1 MGKKLFVLAAL
12 LMLAL
17 PLLLA
22 PFGVDV
28 RAYRTDAQVASF
40 ADDPLG
46 YLADHMALRTAA
58 ITGRARLLSF
68 VGESGSPQVL
78 RGREGFLFFAESI
91 QEPPLT
97 PAERASLAEK
107 LLALEGAL
115 AADGRR
121 LIVLIAPDKRS
132 VYPELLPANILP
144 EEPDGLAQLNAELS
158 AAGLTVLDAQGL
170 LTARKAEGLLYFA
183 GDSHW
188 NARGAGLVYREL
200 MELTGTADAPDY
212 ADVAFAPG
220 TAGDLS
226 LLCQPGTPPE
236 EADAEPQISRVYR
249 TTHPMRT
256 VDDARI
262 QTTSPSTKL
271 SLLVVRDSFGRALF
285 PYLANACGRLTFSRS
300 DKDVAG
306 QAASARADWVVVEVV
321 QRNVRDWLVP
331 GALIPE

>member
-1 MGKKLFVLAAL
+1 MGKKLFVLVAL
-12 LMLAL
+12 LLMTL

-22 PFGVDV
+22 PFGVDM

-46 YLADHMALRTAA
+46 YLVERMPLRTAA
-58 ITGRARLLSF
+58 ITGRARLISL
-68 VGESGSPQVL
+68 VAESGSPQVL

-144 EEPDGLAQLNAELS
+144 EETDGLALLNAELS
-158 AAGLTVLDAQGL
+158 AAGLTVLDAQSL

-188 NARGAGLVYREL
+188 NARGAGIVYRAL
-200 MELTGTADAPDY
+200 MDLTGTDAPDY
-212 ADVAFAPG
+212 ANAPLLPG
-220 TAGDLS
+220 TAGDLL
-226 LLCQPGTPPE
+226 LLCQPGTPPT
-236 EADAEPQISRVYR
+236 EADAEPDISRIYR
-249 TTHPMRT
+249 TTRPMRT

-262 QTTSPSTKL
+262 QTTSPSTEL
-271 SLLVVRDSFGRALF
+271 SMLVIRDSFGRALF

-306 QAASARADWVVVEVV
+306 QAASARAEWVVVEVV
-321 QRNVRDWLVP
+321 QRNVRDWLIP
-331 GALIPE
+331 GALIPEE